1 MYSSQQ
7 LKSLILK
14 KNILISVIVTILFIV
29 IFFVWMLW
37 FITKDS
43 AQSFSTVD
51 TSFQKMISSVS
62 ENLLL
67 SEKTI
72 EDHINTNLSLAK
84 QILESNDNNYKYS
97 LEQVKK
103 IYETNLPERY
113 VDIDM
118 ILSDKNGN
126 IISSTG
132 FYSNYQKLHFTPTPS
147 NEFDKYPKFISFV
160 PGTRRLVIYTWLKF
174 QSNYLVFCF
183 YINPKIYIDIVE
195 AFTNSKIGNIKEI
208 AIYINNKDRWD
219 SNLKIPDKFI
229 SSGLQ
234 GENVVKTLLNISF
247 YKKYTLH
254 RYESLVTPLY
264 LKVSMNY
271 ANYLYISIV
280 FILIFIITVVIFTY
294 LSSKSSIEPFATDLA
309 MLNTAVSEIGNKGVL
324 PPAGDFK
331 LAESQQFYE
340 TLSAMLEE
348 LSATM
353 EELEAT
359 NEELERAYNDI
370 ANKSEEFK
378 SLLLNISER
387 LAIIAEGYDED
398 TGQHI
403 YRVKLLSGFLAERL
417 GLEEEKVEQIKMFAS
432 LHDIGKIF
440 VPKEILQKPG
450 KLTAEEWDIM
460 RQHTIF
466 AKRILDVPGFESA
479 LNIALYHH
487 ENYDGTGYPFG
498 LKGKE
503 IPIDAHIVKLIDIYD
518 ALRSSRPYK
527 KGFTHEEALK
537 IILEGDG
544 RTSPQHF
551 SPELLRIFKE
561 YADEI
566 NRLWESIK

>member
-1 MYSSQQ
+1 
-7 LKSLILK
+7 
-14 KNILISVIVTILFIV
+14 
-29 IFFVWMLW
+29 MLW
-37 FITKDS
+37 FINKDS
-43 AQSFSTVD
+43 AQAFSMVD
-51 TSFQKMISSVS
+51 TSFQKLISSVS
-62 ENLLL
+62 ENLLI

-72 EDHINTNLSLAK
+72 EDHINTNLPLTK
-84 QILESNDNNYKYS
+84 QILESNNNNNDYTYA

-103 IYETNLPERY
+103 IYEANLPERY
-113 VDIDM
+113 IDIDL

-132 FYSNYQKLHFTPTPS
+132 FYSNYQKLHFIPTPS
-147 NEFDKYPKFISFV
+147 AEFDQLPKFISFV
-160 PGTRRLVIYTWLKF
+160 PGTRRLVIYSWIKLEDKD
-174 QSNYLVFCF
+174 LVFCF
-183 YINPKIYIDIVE
+183 YVNPKIYIDLVE
-195 AFTNSKIGNIKEI
+195 SFTNSKIGNIKEI
-208 AIYINNKDRWD
+208 AIYVSDKDRLD

-229 SSGLQ
+229 SSGIQ
-234 GENVVKTLLNISF
+234 REKTVKTFLNISF
-247 YKKYTLH
+247 YKKYILH
-254 RYESLVTPLY
+254 RYESLATPLY

-271 ANYLYISIV
+271 VSYLYISIV
-280 FILIFIITVVIFTY
+280 FVMIFIVTVVIFTF
-294 LSSKSSIEPFATDLA
+294 LSSKLSIEPFEKDLVT
-309 MLNTAVSEIGNKGVL
+309 LNTAVSEIGNKGVL

-340 TLSAMLEE
+340 TLSAMLQE

-403 YRVKLLSGFLAERL
+403 YRVKLLSGFLAEKL

-450 KLTAEEWDIM
+450 TLTPEEWEIM

-527 KGFTHEEALK
+527 KGFTHEEALR
-537 IILEGDG
+537 IIFKGDG

-551 SPELLRIFKE
+551 APELLKIFEE
-561 YADEI
+561 YAEEI
-566 NRLWESIK
+566 NLLWESIK